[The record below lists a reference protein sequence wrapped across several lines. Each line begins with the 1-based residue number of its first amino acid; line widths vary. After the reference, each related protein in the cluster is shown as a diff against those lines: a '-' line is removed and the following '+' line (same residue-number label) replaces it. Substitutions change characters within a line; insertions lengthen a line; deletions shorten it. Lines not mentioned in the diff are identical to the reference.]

1 VSDPDRDGCEACAGQ
16 PSAFVCPSGH
26 IGIGGD
32 VRTPATRGGLSLH
45 TGNLSGSSP
54 LGGCTE

>member
-1 VSDPDRDGCEACAGQ
+1 VTHVRANPA
-16 PSAFVCPSGH
+16 PSYAPSGH

-32 VRTPATRGGLSLH
+32 VRTPATRGGLSRH
-45 TGNLSGSSP
+45 TGNLSGSAR

>member
-26 IGIGGD
+26 TGIGGD
-32 VRTPATRGGLSLH
+32 VRTLATRGDLSVH
-45 TGNLSGSSP
+45 AGNQSGSSP